1 MDTDSTFDIRFA
13 RPDDAQALVGLLT
26 RQHGLLH
33 PQQALYDAAFV
44 ADAIAT
50 KRLVFAVA
58 ATEDGELA
66 AMICAETPPQ
76 GGTTVFSL
84 LTVVPAHRQRRLG
97 ERVQDFLYENLPL
110 AQSAYAC
117 MYCLT
122 MDLICQ
128 RVAERRG
135 YTPTGLLPNRYF
147 FDRSAVNLQGKDP
160 PLKRSHLLLC
170 KAFAQRDA
178 GLLYC
183 PAEAAD
189 FVAAVY
195 GALGVDFTRANADA
209 DDEPARASFARPSA
223 FHARQ
228 NEQHAYCE
236 IQIDGAGDDL
246 AALLSDCARS
256 YDDIPFQT
264 YSVTLN
270 MAHASCPF
278 AYEVLKDRG
287 YACTGLSPLA
297 ESGAYL
303 LFSRSPSLPPNY
315 DHLALLPSFRA
326 MMERLR

>member
-1 MDTDSTFDIRFA
+1 MGTNSTFDIRFA
-13 RPDDAQALVGLLT
+13 RPDDARALVGLLT

-33 PQQALYDAAFV
+33 PQRALYDADFI
-44 ADAIAT
+44 ADAVAT

-58 ATEDGELA
+58 AAEDGELA
-66 AMICAETPPQ
+66 AMICAETPQSQ

-84 LTVVPAHRQRRLG
+84 LTVVPAYRQRRLG

-110 AQSAYAC
+110 TQSAYAC

-128 RVAERRG
+128 RVAEKRG

-147 FDRSAVNLQGKDP
+147 FDKSAANLQGKAP

-195 GALGVDFTRANADA
+195 DALGVAFTRA
-209 DDEPARASFARPSA
+209 DDEGANASSARPSA
-223 FHARQ
+223 LHARQ
-228 NEQHAYCE
+228 NERHAYCE
-236 IQIDGAGDDL
+236 IRIDSAGDDL

-256 YDDIPFQT
+256 YDEIPFQT
-264 YSVTLN
+264 YSVMLR
-270 MAHASCPF
+270 MSHASCPF
-278 AYEVLKDRG
+278 AYEVLRDLG
-287 YACTGLSPLA
+287 YVCTGLSPLA
-297 ESGAYL
+297 ESGAHL
-303 LFSRSPSLPPNY
+303 LFSRSPSLPPDY
-315 DHLALLPSFRA
+315 DGLALLPSFRV